1 MCHMTL
7 MIQHYIFKIKIIYI
21 TYIIY
26 TMTGRPISYLTY
38 KMFAKRYKIKLS
50 RNGKK
55 KTITQL
61 AKEIY
66 NHELTNENIINGL
79 YFTE

>member
-1 MCHMTL
+1 
-7 MIQHYIFKIKIIYI
+7 
-21 TYIIY
+21 
-26 TMTGRPISYLTY
+26 MTGRPISYLTY